1 MAGSPSFWRPVSL
14 SLDTGSLLHDR
25 MCGCR
30 RSGYARAVTQP
41 KPSSPTL
48 ALLAL
53 PEFRALLIARALA
66 ALGMTAIATVVAF
79 QTYEVTGEPLALGLL
94 GLVEA
99 IPALALM
106 LLGGHVADRHDRRS
120 IILITGTMLAIGTLA
135 LALMSLDPGGISF
148 PGILA
153 VVFLIGVAAG
163 FERPALVAFEAQV
176 IPIEHASHGTSLTSA
191 AWTGAAIIGPAAGGL
206 AIAFIGIPATY
217 LVLMLLMAVSVLAVS
232 RISRKPMPEP
242 DRTESI
248 RRSLSG
254 GVRYVVHH
262 QVLLSAMALDLFAV
276 FFGGAIALLPVF
288 AADILGVGPVGLG
301 LLRTAPSAGALLSM
315 LATTRIP
322 PRKRAGRLLLGLV
335 AIFGVSMIVF
345 GLSTSF
351 LLSLVA
357 LFVAGLADGVS
368 VVIRLV
374 ILRVESPEAL
384 RGRIAAVN
392 HLFIGA
398 SNELG
403 AFESGVAATLI
414 GVVPSVVAGG
424 IVTILVVTVVAFRAP
439 ALRRLDL
446 GRRLLEGPGAQPM
459 AAAVAGA
466 NIAAAEIDP
475 GLEPIL
481 DVAERRSEA
490 SPDG

>member
-1 MAGSPSFWRPVSL
+1 MTPPQHT
-14 SLDTGSLLHDR
+14 D
-25 MCGCR
+25 
-30 RSGYARAVTQP
+30 
-41 KPSSPTL
+41 PTL

-53 PEFRALLIARALA
+53 PEFRALLTARGLS

-106 LLGGHVADRHDRRS
+106 LLGGHVADRSDRRS
-120 IILITGTMLAIGTLA
+120 IILLTGSLLAVGSLA
-135 LALMSLDPGGISF
+135 LALMSLDPAGISF
-148 PGILA
+148 LGILA

-176 IPIEHASHGTSLTSA
+176 IPIEHASRGASLTSA
-191 AWTGAAIIGPAAGGL
+191 TWTASAIIGPAVGGL
-206 AIAFIGIPATY
+206 AIALIGIPVTY
-217 LVLMLLMAVSVLAVS
+217 LALTLLMVVSVLAVT
-232 RISRKPMPEP
+232 RIGRKPMPEP
-242 DRTESI
+242 DRSEGI
-248 RRSLSG
+248 ARSLAG
-254 GVRYVVHH
+254 GVRYVVGHR
-262 QVLLSAMALDLFAV
+262 VLLGSMALDLFAV

-288 AADILGVGPVGLG
+288 AADILGVGPIGLG
-301 LLRTAPSAGALLSM
+301 LLRTAPAVGALLSM
-315 LATTRIP
+315 LATTRVP
-322 PRKRAGRLLLGLV
+322 PRRHAGQLLLGFV
-335 AIFGVSMIVF
+335 ALFGVSMVVF

-384 RGRIAAVN
+384 RGRIASVN

-414 GVVPSVVAGG
+414 GVVPSVVIGG
-424 IVTILVVTVVAFRAP
+424 VVTMAVVGLVAVFVP
-439 ALRRLDL
+439 DLRHLDL
-446 GRRLLEGPGAQPM
+446 GRRLVEGPGAQPTRPAGSDQTLVLGEVERLASATWGPTGEPEAGEGSD
-459 AAAVAGA
+459 AAG
-466 NIAAAEIDP
+466 
-475 GLEPIL
+475 
-481 DVAERRSEA
+481 
-490 SPDG
+490 

>member
-1 MAGSPSFWRPVSL
+1 
-14 SLDTGSLLHDR
+14 
-25 MCGCR
+25 
-30 RSGYARAVTQP
+30 VTQSHTP
-41 KPSSPTL
+41 DPTL

-53 PEFRALLIARALA
+53 PEFRALLTARGLA

-79 QTYEVTGEPLALGLL
+79 QTYEVTGQPLALGLL

-106 LLGGHVADRHDRRS
+106 LLGGHVADRRDRRS
-120 IILITGTMLAIGTLA
+120 IILLTGSLLAVGALV
-135 LALMSLDPGGISF
+135 LALMSLDPAGASF
-148 PGILA
+148 AGILV
-153 VVFLIGVAAG
+153 VVFLVGVAAG

-176 IPIEHASHGTSLTSA
+176 IPIEHASRGASLTGA
-191 AWTGAAIIGPAAGGL
+191 TWTAAAIIGPAAGGL
-206 AIAFIGIPATY
+206 SIAAIGIPATY
-217 LVLMLLMAVSVLAVS
+217 FALMVLMAISVLAVT
-232 RISRKPMPEP
+232 RIERKPMPEP
-242 DRTESI
+242 ERGESLVH
-248 RRSLSG
+248 SLAG
-254 GVRYVVHH
+254 GVRYVAGHR
-262 QVLLSAMALDLFAV
+262 VLLGSMALDLFAV

-315 LATTRIP
+315 LATTRLP
-322 PRKRAGRLLLGLV
+322 PRRHAGSLLLAFVGL
-335 AIFGVSMIVF
+335 FGVSMVVF

-351 LLSLVA
+351 VLSLAA

-384 RGRIAAVN
+384 RGRIASVN

-403 AFESGVAATLI
+403 AFESGVAATLV

-424 IVTILVVTVVAFRAP
+424 LVTMVVVGIVATLVP
-439 ALRRLDL
+439 ELRRLDL
-446 GRRLLEGPGAQPM
+446 GLRLVEGPGAQPM
-459 AAAVAGA
+459 AAIVSGA
-466 NIAAAEIDP
+466 NIAAAEVDP
-475 GLEPIL
+475 GLEPAL
-481 DVAERRSEA
+481 DAVERQSDLGPA
-490 SPDG
+490 G